1 MGDDNVKITVNY
13 GYVILRAWIEFDG
26 DKFIGMGS
34 KAEYDLDGILIDF
47 KIEPTGL
54 AARYE

>member
-1 MGDDNVKITVNY
+1 MDEPYLITIQY
-13 GYVILRAWIEFDG
+13 GYVELRSWIEFDG

-34 KAEYDLDGILIDF
+34 KIAYDEKGNITEA

-54 AARYE
+54 IGYYA